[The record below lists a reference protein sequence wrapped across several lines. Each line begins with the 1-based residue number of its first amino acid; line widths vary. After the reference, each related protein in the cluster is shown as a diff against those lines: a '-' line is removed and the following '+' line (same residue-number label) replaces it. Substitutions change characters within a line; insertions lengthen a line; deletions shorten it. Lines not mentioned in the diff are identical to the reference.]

1 MRKMRESREKR
12 ITLRFYLDD
21 PESIMLYERLQQRR
35 QETGIPMSTLV
46 LEAVRQ
52 YLDLKDHWEETFRA
66 IFREELQSALR
77 KRLFT
82 TPQPE
87 QVESATED
95 DGEDDSDMESLKE
108 IAQSFSF

>member
-52 YLDLKDHWEETFRA
+52 YLDLKDHWEEVFRT

-108 IAQSFSF
+108 IAQSCSF

>member
-46 LEAVRQ
+46 L
-52 YLDLKDHWEETFRA
+52 
-66 IFREELQSALR
+66 
-77 KRLFT
+77 RLCG
-82 TPQPE
+82 
-87 QVESATED
+87 S
-95 DGEDDSDMESLKE
+95 
-108 IAQSFSF
+108 IWI